1 MENMTRRDFGKLA
14 LGASAGL
21 MTITVTGCNWVKDVE
36 EWAVDGQAS
45 IASLVATLQANG
57 VTVPSG
63 QGTPLFDLNAALT
76 SVEQAASTYLSTS
89 PAPQGALQKIEDALA
104 DCSTAVSNFLTA
116 LGLPGGGLLALVT
129 TLGEFLLSTIAGFV
143 NKASA
148 ASGTSVAA
156 TSFRVG
162 AQSYTVTPV
171 YRSPRAYKSGW
182 NGVLDKSSGVTIP
195 KGAKFRL
202 SVRERLHLTRE

>member
-1 MENMTRRDFGKLA
+1 MEKLSRRQFSKLVLIGSTGIMTFGV
-14 LGASAGL
+14 S
-21 MTITVTGCNWVKDVE
+21 GCNWVKDVE

-63 QGTPLFDLNAALT
+63 PGTPLFDLNAALT
-76 SVEQAASTYLSTS
+76 AVEQAASSYLNAN

-104 DCSTAVSNFLTA
+104 DCSSAVSNFLTA
-116 LGLPGGGLLALVT
+116 LGLPGGGLLTLVT

-143 NKASA
+143 NKASS
-148 ASGTSVAA
+148 ASGIAIAA

-162 AQSYTVTPV
+162 LKAYTVAPV
-171 YRSPRAYKSGW
+171 YRSPRAYKAGW
-182 NGVLDKSSGVTIP
+182 NNALDKASGVTVP
-195 KGAKFRL
+195 TGAKFRI
-202 SVRERLHLTRE
+202 SFWEDVHLTRK